1 MAVNVDGIPQALRTK
16 ARWILWRLEEVDGK
30 LTKVPYI
37 VHPTNANK
45 ANVTDGVNWSSF
57 DRALECLGSN
67 PHNMT
72 GIGYCLADDDN
83 KVFFDFDHC
92 ISDDGVIDEQVDT
105 LVKELNSYTEVS
117 QSGRGL
123 HVIVGSSAPTFDVR
137 NKVKNHHS
145 NIDYE
150 TYYDGRY
157 IAITGSTIPEMYSTE
172 VKDNPTSV
180 EKVWK
185 ENFNK
190 SPVAYVDV
198 PSTHDSKTNEELWRS
213 MFSSKSGADIAN
225 LFAGT
230 SSSGDDSADDMS
242 LLNHLAFWTG
252 RNQAQM
258 ESMFNESALG
268 KRAKWTQRKD
278 YRNRSIERAI
288 QDCVEVYTPGSTFLI
303 VESDSIR
310 EVTEEELDSYKLVD
324 GPDFTLNL
332 EPDNFFSQFMG
343 YGQEVSDAY
352 EEYWFAGAVNIV
364 SVLIDKRIVISTLQ
378 GDYYTNF
385 YLDILGPSTLARKST
400 AVDKAEVALS
410 RTFKED
416 DPLKWSNVPTEFS
429 PEAFVEHMDSYPHSR
444 WVRDESAGVLNSLH
458 KDYMAGFKDIMMTLY
473 DCKPMSRML
482 RTKRNNSAK
491 TMFKVDDPYLNI
503 LWATTVDSFAAAT
516 EEIDLTSGFMARF
529 LHFFPNRP
537 KKSWKPISL
546 KKSTSAVDLLI
557 HDVTK
562 RTAEIFDKVQSIG
575 ELEAGTLIVDSSKK
589 LCITVED
596 EAEEFFTAWQE
607 PRDKKFSMSQDHRLG
622 QIYGR
627 LVIMALKLAVLFE
640 VGSKDFDPR
649 KPVLRK
655 KYLEEACR
663 LVDEYFIPTAVAV
676 YDVVGKQKEKN
687 HILKV
692 ESVLRTHGGQMPYS
706 LLLKC
711 TNMQAR
717 ELNESLD
724 TMALSGRVE
733 IVIIKN
739 NGKRKAGKHVRL
751 LNPHAE

>member
-1 MAVNVDGIPQALRTK
+1 M
-16 ARWILWRLEEVDGK
+16 
-30 LTKVPYI
+30 
-37 VHPTNANK
+37 
-45 ANVTDGVNWSSF
+45 
-57 DRALECLGSN
+57 
-67 PHNMT
+67 
-72 GIGYCLADDDN
+72 
-83 KVFFDFDHC
+83 
-92 ISDDGVIDEQVDT
+92 
-105 LVKELNSYTEVS
+105 
-117 QSGRGL
+117 
-123 HVIVGSSAPTFDVR
+123 
-137 NKVKNHHS
+137 
-145 NIDYE
+145 
-150 TYYDGRY
+150 
-157 IAITGSTIPEMYSTE
+157 
-172 VKDNPTSV
+172 
-180 EKVWK
+180 
-185 ENFNK
+185 
-190 SPVAYVDV
+190 
-198 PSTHDSKTNEELWRS
+198 
-213 MFSSKSGADIAN
+213 
-225 LFAGT
+225 
-230 SSSGDDSADDMS
+230 
-242 LLNHLAFWTG
+242 
-252 RNQAQM
+252 
-258 ESMFNESALG
+258 
-268 KRAKWTQRKD
+268 
-278 YRNRSIERAI
+278 
-288 QDCVEVYTPGSTFLI
+288 
-303 VESDSIR
+303 
-310 EVTEEELDSYKLVD
+310 D

-332 EPDNFFSQFMG
+332 EPDNFFSQFMA

-364 SVLIDKRIVISTLQ
+364 SVLIDKRVVISTLQ

-458 KDYMAGFKDIMMTLY
+458 KDYMAGFKDVMMTLY

-516 EEIDLTSGFMARF
+516 EEIDLTSGFMVRF

-546 KKSTSAVDLLI
+546 KRSTSAVDLLI

-596 EAEEFFTAWQE
+596 EAEGFFTAWQE

-717 ELNESLD
+717 KKSL
-724 TMALSGRVE
+724 TNLWIRW
-733 IVIIKN
+733 
-739 NGKRKAGKHVRL
+739 H
-751 LNPHAE
+751 